1 MPEKIMD
8 EEEYLDLL
16 ARVFCDIVDL
26 EEPEEMLDEWYR
38 GVVPDPADSALR
50 EQLRDEDGFR
60 VEGCYRV
67 LKAPTI

>member
-1 MPEKIMD
+1 MFR
-8 EEEYLDLL
+8 DL
-16 ARVFCDIVDL
+16 VDL
-26 EEPEEMLDEWYR
+26 EEEEEMLDEWYR

-50 EQLRDEDGFR
+50 EQLRDEDGLR